1 MELGT
6 LALRYVPFLAMLF
19 VAAIVLFDARVRLR
33 RPGRWRVFPPV
44 QLLLAIGM
52 MVLAIVAI
60 VVSPEVGLLEVTS
73 ATLQPGAFR
82 GTLSTY
88 VVAGLVAA
96 VTLVAGLAWPARP
109 HPRRGLTIIALVG
122 DVAAVIGS
130 QCGANGML
138 PILGM

>member
-1 MELGT
+1 VELGT

-33 RPGRWRVFPPV
+33 RPGRGRLFPPV

-52 MVLAIVAI
+52 MVLATVAI

-73 ATLQPGAFR
+73 ATLQPGAFH

-88 VVAGLVAA
+88 VIAGLVAA

-109 HPRRGLTIIALVG
+109 HPRRGLTIIALVA

-130 QCGANGML
+130 SFGANGML